1 MSAELIWVVLGFVL
15 IAAEILS
22 NAFIIIFF
30 GIAAVLVGILL
41 WLGLPPGNGVPFF
54 VFGGLSVG
62 LLLLLRNRFQN
73 WFKGVST
80 DAPQDDDFLGR
91 DAVVESGFDTATP
104 HRGKVSYRGASWDA
118 RASAG
123 PFAPGTYV
131 RITGRDSSMLIV
143 SVVKE

>member
-1 MSAELIWVVLGFVL
+1 MAELIWVVLGFIL
-15 IAAEILS
+15 IAAEMYL

-41 WLGLPPGNGVPFF
+41 WIGMPGGYGVPFF

-62 LLLLLRNRFQN
+62 MLLLLRSRFQS
-73 WFKGVST
+73 WFKGASE
-80 DAPQDDDFLGR
+80 DAQQDDDFLGR
-91 DAVVESGFDTATP
+91 DAVVESGFDVASP

-118 RASAG
+118 RTTLG

-143 SVVKE
+143 GPSKE